1 LLKLKIFRK
10 TSIFINKGNSILTD
24 YLSEAYVLLNVNYKK
39 QSSVIDQIKQLST
52 VKAVKSVYGIYDLLI
67 IFESDNL
74 HQVKSEIDER
84 LPLIDGVENMTTL
97 ISVS

>member
-1 LLKLKIFRK
+1 M
-10 TSIFINKGNSILTD
+10 
-24 YLSEAYVLLNVNYKK
+24 SEAYVLLNVNNKK

-52 VKAVKSVYGIYDLLI
+52 VKAVKSVYGIYDLVI

-74 HQVKSEIDER
+74 QQVKSEIDEK
-84 LPLIDGVENMTTL
+84 LPLVDGIENMTTL

>member
-1 LLKLKIFRK
+1 M
-10 TSIFINKGNSILTD
+10 
-24 YLSEAYVLLNVNYKK
+24 SEAYVLLNVNYKK

-74 HQVKSEIDER
+74 QQVKSEIDEK

>member
-1 LLKLKIFRK
+1 M
-10 TSIFINKGNSILTD
+10 
-24 YLSEAYVLLNVNYKK
+24 SEAYVLLNVNYKK

-52 VKAVKSVYGIYDLLI
+52 VKAVKSVYGIYDLVI

-74 HQVKSEIDER
+74 QQVKSEIDER

>member
-1 LLKLKIFRK
+1 M
-10 TSIFINKGNSILTD
+10 
-24 YLSEAYVLLNVNYKK
+24 SEAYVLLNVNYKK

-52 VKAVKSVYGIYDLLI
+52 VKAVKSVYGIYDLVI

-74 HQVKSEIDER
+74 QQVKREIDEK
-84 LPLIDGVENMTTL
+84 LPLIDGVDNMTTL

>member
-1 LLKLKIFRK
+1 
-10 TSIFINKGNSILTD
+10 
-24 YLSEAYVLLNVNYKK
+24 LSEAYVLLNVNYKK

-52 VKAVKSVYGIYDLLI
+52 VKVVKSVYGIYDLVI

-74 HQVKSEIDER
+74 QQVKSEIDEK
-84 LPLIDGVENMTTL
+84 LPLIDGVDNMTTL

>member
-1 LLKLKIFRK
+1 M
-10 TSIFINKGNSILTD
+10 
-24 YLSEAYVLLNVNYKK
+24 SEAYVLLNVNYKK

-52 VKAVKSVYGIYDLLI
+52 VKAVKSVYGIYDLVV

-74 HQVKSEIDER
+74 QQVKSEIDEK
-84 LPLIDGVENMTTL
+84 LPLIDGVDNMTTL

>member
-1 LLKLKIFRK
+1 M
-10 TSIFINKGNSILTD
+10 
-24 YLSEAYVLLNVNYKK
+24 LLNVNYKK

-52 VKAVKSVYGIYDLLI
+52 VKAVKSVYGIYDLVV

-74 HQVKSEIDER
+74 QQVKSEIDEK
-84 LPLIDGVENMTTL
+84 LPLIDGIENMTTL

>member
-1 LLKLKIFRK
+1 M
-10 TSIFINKGNSILTD
+10 
-24 YLSEAYVLLNVNYKK
+24 SEAYVLLNVNYKK
-39 QSSVIDQIKQLST
+39 QSSVIDQIKKLST

-67 IFESDNL
+67 IFESDIL
-74 HQVKSEIDER
+74 QQVKSEIDEK

>member
-1 LLKLKIFRK
+1 
-10 TSIFINKGNSILTD
+10 
-24 YLSEAYVLLNVNYKK
+24 LSEAYVLLNVNYKK

-52 VKAVKSVYGIYDLLI
+52 VKAVKSVYGIYDLVI

-74 HQVKSEIDER
+74 QQVKSEIDEK
-84 LPLIDGVENMTTL
+84 LPLIDGIENMTTL